1 MGIRVFPEKENN
13 FTSRTANVF
22 KKFRLDVRNVLKV
35 STQSYVPSQKHL
47 LYLSSDQNLKFLVD
61 RRHVLLLLAVW
72 LLLTL
77 YSLFICLFYTFVLAS
92 SSLGLV
98 RLVVKYSF
106 YNIVEV
112 NQLETELAEG
122 GVEGMGGKKKDKY
135 CFVSY
140 LRKKGELLQG
150 ERGQGGLNVISMN
163 ISKI

>member
-1 MGIRVFPEKENN
+1 M
-13 FTSRTANVF
+13 F

-47 LYLSSDQNLKFLVD
+47 IYLSSDQNLKFLID

-72 LLLTL
+72 LCKKPNL

-140 LRKKGELLQG
+140 LHKKDELLQG
-150 ERGQGGLNVISMN
+150 
-163 ISKI
+163 

>member
-1 MGIRVFPEKENN
+1 M
-13 FTSRTANVF
+13 F

-35 STQSYVPSQKHL
+35 STQSYVLSQKHL
-47 LYLSSDQNLKFLVD
+47 IYLSSDQNLKFLID

-77 YSLFICLFYTFVLAS
+77 YSLFICLFYTFVLAN

-112 NQLETELAEG
+112 NQLETVLGEE
-122 GVEGMGGKKKDKY
+122 GVEEMGGKKKDKY
-135 CFVSY
+135 FLFHMCV
-140 LRKKGELLQG
+140 KKKVNYCREKGDKED
-150 ERGQGGLNVISMN
+150 
-163 ISKI
+163 